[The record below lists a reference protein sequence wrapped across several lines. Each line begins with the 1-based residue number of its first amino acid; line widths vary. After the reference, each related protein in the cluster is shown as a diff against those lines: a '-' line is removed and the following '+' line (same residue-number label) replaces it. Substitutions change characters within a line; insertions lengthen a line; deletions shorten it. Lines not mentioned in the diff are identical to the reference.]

1 MILLIRWLYKRYQTR
16 KQDNQVVLDNRKD
29 VR

>member
-1 MILLIRWLYKRYQTR
+1 MILLIRWLYKRHQTR
-16 KQDNQVVLDNRKD
+16 KQNNQVMLNNRKD

>member
-1 MILLIRWLYKRYQTR
+1 MIFLMRWLYQRYQTR
-16 KQDNQVVLDNRKD
+16 KQNNQVMLNNRKD